1 MIFFVF
7 KTIADSLLRLNVS
20 SIFVLFQIV
29 DLVEVLGL
37 GLGLGL
43 ELGLE
48 LRLGLGLGAIFH
60 FLSNFRE

>member
-37 GLGLGL
+37 GLGL
-43 ELGLE
+43 ELRLE